1 MQEASDAVLATCN
14 LGLENWPETWA
25 ARDLVTAFQV
35 GWAVLH
41 RDVCLHGASVL
52 VDVLADL
59 QCSDR
64 DVHWALQTL
73 RRELMRHA
81 GEPWKAR
88 DALDAILM
96 LDASAWAV
104 LRSAID
110 ECPKM
115 HGTLGPSRGARL
127 TIDPAAF
134 TFVACN
140 ADVAVVHEW
149 LSSLTSTL
157 TE

>member
-1 MQEASDAVLATCN
+1 
-14 LGLENWPETWA
+14 
-25 ARDLVTAFQV
+25 
-35 GWAVLH
+35 
-41 RDVCLHGASVL
+41 
-52 VDVLADL
+52 
-59 QCSDR
+59 
-64 DVHWALQTL
+64 
-73 RRELMRHA
+73 
-81 GEPWKAR
+81 
-88 DALDAILM
+88 M